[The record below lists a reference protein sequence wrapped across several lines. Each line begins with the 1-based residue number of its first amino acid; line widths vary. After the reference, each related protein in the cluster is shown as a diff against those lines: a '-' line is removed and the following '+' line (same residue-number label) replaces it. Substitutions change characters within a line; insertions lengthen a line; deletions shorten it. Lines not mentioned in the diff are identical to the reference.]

1 MDILTINETPLVQ
14 VFKNFIPKEDCDS
27 ILETMQNPDFNWED
41 AKKITPYGTLNVD
54 DTTPG
59 HMASYSKIE
68 SEKYRQ
74 IISKIK
80 QKIAIE
86 TGHPL
91 ENICDPI
98 PTYYTTSSKFDAHW
112 DFIALNL
119 EIADGYKEMVDR
131 GGNRVATAILNLNED
146 FSGGE
151 TYFDRLCKAAW
162 PNKGQ
167 LIYFRYDYDDPTINI
182 KTIHTGSVVE
192 YGNKYILTF
201 FIKESDY
208 KKQPISYNKCT
219 QETELIN
226 SAEDI
231 VYELECGPDWDR
243 RVFNINL
250 PANNHPKNAIAIAVS
265 GMDST
270 LVLYI
275 IAMLNKL
282 QVIPYRI
289 LPIASIP
296 INKPMELSGLD
307 ITSIRCV
314 TSEIKRLV
322 DDDFMNNLIE
332 LKTPLGADISINP
345 VDVMLNVYKGTDP
358 YWPAK
363 HRNWQVKYVYSG
375 DLERPILDES
385 WIQNAPVVKK
395 SLVNWWIQPL
405 INLQKYHIIDCY
417 YQLGIEN
424 LLKNTGVCHHNHS
437 NPNELTCPAYA
448 CNERRWSLMIMD
460 KYNVI
465 PYLLYD
471 WRPKDEKTNY

>member
-14 VFKNFIPKEDCDS
+14 VFKNFISKEDCDI

-41 AKKITPYGTLNVD
+41 AKKITPYGISTLD

-68 SEKYRQ
+68 SEKYHQ
-74 IISKIK
+74 IISRIK

-91 ENICDPI
+91 ENIGDPI
-98 PTYYTTSSKFDAHW
+98 PTYYTTSSKFDAHY
-112 DFIALNL
+112 DFFMSTSETQKEYD
-119 EIADGYKEMVDR
+119 EIMRR
-131 GGNRVATAILNLNED
+131 GGNRVATAIINLNED

-151 TYFDRLCKAAW
+151 TYFDRLYKAAW

-192 YGNKYILTF
+192 YGTKYILTF
-201 FIKESDY
+201 FIKELDY
-208 KKQPISYNKCT
+208 KKEPISYNKCT
-219 QETELIN
+219 QENELIN
-226 SAEDI
+226 SAKDI
-231 VYELECGPDWDR
+231 EYELECGPDWDR

-265 GMDST
+265 GMDSV

-282 QVIPYRI
+282 QTIPYRI

-296 INKPMELSGLD
+296 INKPMEQSGLD
-307 ITSIRCV
+307 IIAIRFV

-322 DDDFMNNLIE
+322 DDDFITDLLEI
-332 LKTPLGADISINP
+332 KTPPGADLSRNP
-345 VDVMLNVYKGTDP
+345 VATMVNAYKGIDP

-363 HRNWQVKYVYSG
+363 HRNWKVECIYSG

-385 WIQNAPVVKK
+385 WTQYASVVNKSPVD
-395 SLVNWWIQPL
+395 WWIQPL
-405 INLQKYHIIDCY
+405 INLQKYHVIDCY

-424 LLKNTGVCHHNHS
+424 LLKNTGTCHNNHS

-448 CNERRWSLMIMD
+448 CNERRWALMIMD
-460 KYNVI
+460 KYDII

-471 WRPKDEKTNY
+471 WRPKDEKPNY